1 MKKNI
6 NELRPPNIDKEYEDY
21 LLKEIEDYF
30 FTKGN
35 KLNTAL
41 LEKIRCPACNS
52 KKSKEYSVINH
63 FKLVVCDK
71 CALIYVNPRPKLE
84 SQLDFFSRSKAMDMY
99 SRMVNKTR
107 NYRQQLIFNPLVDF
121 IFDKIGDKKNKLLEI
136 GCGPGLFLDA
146 MKKRKS
152 KYILSGLDINP
163 EATKICKKKGYDVH
177 CGSIENYRRNDKVDV
192 IVFWAVLDH
201 FSDPLKVLKKCNN
214 LIKKNGTVII
224 GNLNIEGFESII
236 LGKNNTG
243 VYAVPE
249 RQNFFGIQSIKYLL
263 NRSGFKKVSTF
274 TTGKL
279 DVKYVKDFWEK
290 NPDISRDSFLNKI
303 IYGKEELQEN
313 FQKFLIQNNLSSH
326 MTTIAR
332 KT

>member
-1 MKKNI
+1 
-6 NELRPPNIDKEYEDY
+6 
-21 LLKEIEDYF
+21 
-30 FTKGN
+30 
-35 KLNTAL
+35 
-41 LEKIRCPACNS
+41 
-52 KKSKEYSVINH
+52 
-63 FKLVVCDK
+63 
-71 CALIYVNPRPKLE
+71 
-84 SQLDFFSRSKAMDMY
+84 
-99 SRMVNKTR
+99 
-107 NYRQQLIFNPLVDF
+107 
-121 IFDKIGDKKNKLLEI
+121 
-136 GCGPGLFLDA
+136 

-163 EATKICKKKGYDVH
+163 EATKICQKKGYDVH

-214 LIKKNGTVII
+214 LIKNNGTVII

-243 VYAVPE
+243 VYVVPE
-249 RQNFFGIQSIKYLL
+249 RQNFFGIQSIKQLL

-279 DVKYVKDFWEK
+279 DVKYVRDFWEK

-332 KT
+332 KI